1 MIEFT
6 ASGFIEVWKDAK
18 VVSKHRVEREAI
30 ESCARSGAGT
40 YTITYPVVTVVVTG
54 EPAARST
61 ARCTHERHLRRHHD
75 QRVRH
80 RDHGGDSA
88 RR

>member
-30 ESCARSGAGT
+30 ESCSRNGAGT

-54 EPAARST
+54 EQSGQINGAVYA
-61 ARCTHERHLRRHHD
+61 
-75 QRVRH
+75 
-80 RDHGGDSA
+80 
-88 RR
+88 

>member
-6 ASGFIEVWKDAK
+6 ASGFIEVWKDAQ

-30 ESCARSGAGT
+30 ESCSRNGAGT

-54 EPAARST
+54 EQSGQINGAVYA
-61 ARCTHERHLRRHHD
+61 
-75 QRVRH
+75 
-80 RDHGGDSA
+80 
-88 RR
+88 